1 MKKLEGVYLVID
13 PKRNWESL
21 FQKLDG
27 ALKGG
32 LNVVQVW
39 NHWAENIPMEKKL
52 EFLNKIKMLCANFDV
67 PVLMH
72 DDWQLADR
80 AGLYGVHFDE
90 IPSNFEEAQNTL
102 KGRIIGITVG
112 NDLDKIRWA
121 NQQGIDY
128 ISFCAIFPSSSVDTC
143 EMVDQKNIQMAR
155 TIIDVPIFL
164 SGGIR
169 TENLKHLAKLDFSG
183 VAIIS
188 GILDAADPAK
198 AVRKYIVDL
207 QKIKTP

>member
-1 MKKLEGVYLVID
+1 MKRLEGVYLVID

-32 LNVVQVW
+32 LSIVQVW
-39 NHWAENIPMEKKL
+39 NHWPENIPMEKKL
-52 EFLNKIKMLCANFDV
+52 EFLNKIKTYCVSFDV

-72 DDWQLADR
+72 DDWELADL
-80 AGLYGVHFDE
+80 AGLEGVHFDE
-90 IPSNFEEAQNTL
+90 IPNRFGEAQRTL
-102 KGRIIGITVG
+102 KGKTIGITVG

-121 NQQGIDY
+121 EEQNIDY
-128 ISFCAIFPSSSVDTC
+128 ISFCAVFPSPSVDSC
-143 EMVDQKNIQMAR
+143 EIVSQKNIRMAR
-155 TIIDVPIFL
+155 TITEMPIFL
-164 SGGIR
+164 SGGIQI
-169 TENLKHLAKLDFSG
+169 TNLKYLNKLDFDG

-188 GILDAADPAK
+188 GILDGANPAK
-198 AVRKYIVDL
+198 AVQEYILEL